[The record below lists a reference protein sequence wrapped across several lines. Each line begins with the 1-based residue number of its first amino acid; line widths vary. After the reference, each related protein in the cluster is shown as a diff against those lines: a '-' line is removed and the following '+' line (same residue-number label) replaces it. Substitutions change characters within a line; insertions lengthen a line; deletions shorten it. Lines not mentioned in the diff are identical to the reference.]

1 MSQLPALASIASI
14 EKQLCIIAARLKVLT
29 QYAALSISDR
39 DIYILLED
47 VYEGIKALKRDD
59 LDGFCNLKADF
70 MVLAYYERE
79 KLNPDFDNSMF
90 SLSQK
95 FEALEVAISDRLSF
109 DAAVHQLERVGA
121 SHE

>member
-1 MSQLPALASIASI
+1 MSQLPAIASIASI
-14 EKQLCIIAARLKVLT
+14 NKQLSVIAARLKVLT

-47 VYEGIKALKRDD
+47 VYDGIKALDPTD
-59 LDGFCNLKADF
+59 YDSFCNLKADF

-79 KLNPDFDNSMF
+79 VIDHTFGDSMF

-95 FEALEVAISDRLSF
+95 FEALEEAIRVRTDF
-109 DAAVHQLERVGA
+109 EAAVNRLQKVGVG
-121 SHE
+121 SN